1 MIEWWDDANQ
11 LVSWALLS
19 DGVGAAWRDRFRP
32 CTVITLVGRF
42 GATTAVLWES
52 AENLPFIR
60 NSPEL
65 ATAYSDTPSDLG
77 LGLAESSLAAL
88 FAAIP
93 LPPRR
98 RGW

>member
-1 MIEWWDDANQ
+1 M
-11 LVSWALLS
+11 
-19 DGVGAAWRDRFRP
+19 
-32 CTVITLVGRF
+32 ITLVVRS
-42 GATTAVLWES
+42 GATTAALWEIVEYP
-52 AENLPFIR
+52 ALIR

-65 ATAYSDTPSDLG
+65 ATAYSDTPGDLG

-98 RGW
+98 RGG

>member
-52 AENLPFIR
+52 AENFPFI
-60 NSPEL
+60 
-65 ATAYSDTPSDLG
+65 
-77 LGLAESSLAAL
+77 SLHQKLSRTRYRL
-88 FAAIP
+88 FRHP
-93 LPPRR
+93 
-98 RGW
+98 G